1 MPNSQP
7 NTNRQ
12 THSAASTYVG
22 RFAPSPTGPL
32 HFGSLLGALA
42 SFLDARANQGR
53 WLVRI
58 EDIDPPRE
66 IAGATQAILDCL
78 LAHGLHWDDEV
89 LQQSARINLYRQ
101 TCQQLLAAERAFYC
115 TCSRT
120 DLIGQHGIYSGRC
133 RQCKQQPL
141 TAHAIRLRVDDLT
154 VCFDDAIQGYH
165 EQNLLHEVGDFVIFR
180 KENLPAYQLAVV
192 VDDAAQGVTHIVR
205 GSDLLDSTPR
215 QIFLQR
221 CLQLPQPRYA
231 HIPVIANAFGQK
243 LSKQTHANALD
254 HRRAG
259 ENLRCALA
267 FLRQPPPP
275 LDLPTEPAAILN
287 WAIAHWDSARIPKQR
302 LLRGEQIP
310 QSCRR
315 FVS

>member
-1 MPNSQP
+1 MPNLQP
-7 NTNRQ
+7 NTNPQ
-12 THSAASTYVG
+12 TRPATSTYVG

-66 IAGATQAILDCL
+66 VAGATQAILDCL
-78 LAHGLHWDDEV
+78 LAHGLQWDSEV
-89 LQQSARINLYRQ
+89 LQQSTRIDLYRQ
-101 TCQQLLAAERAFYC
+101 TCLQLLAADRAFYC

-120 DLIGQHGIYSGRC
+120 DLMDQRGIYSGHC

-141 TAHAIRLRVDDLT
+141 TAHAIRLRVNDLT
-154 VCFDDAIQGYH
+154 VRFDDAIQGYN
-165 EQNLLHEVGDFVIFR
+165 EQTLLHEVGDFVIFR
-180 KENLPAYQLAVV
+180 KEQLPAYQLAVV

-205 GSDLLDSTPR
+205 GSDLLDSTAR

-221 CLQLPQPRYA
+221 CLQLPQPQYA
-231 HIPVIANAFGQK
+231 HIPVIANTLGQK
-243 LSKQTHANALD
+243 LSKQTRAHELEN
-254 HRRAG
+254 HRAG
-259 ENLRCALA
+259 ENLRCALE
-267 FLRQPPPP
+267 FLNQSPPPP
-275 LDLPTEPAAILN
+275 ELPTEPTAILN

-302 LLRGEQIP
+302 VLTGEQIP
-310 QSCRR
+310 LSCRR
-315 FVS
+315 FIS